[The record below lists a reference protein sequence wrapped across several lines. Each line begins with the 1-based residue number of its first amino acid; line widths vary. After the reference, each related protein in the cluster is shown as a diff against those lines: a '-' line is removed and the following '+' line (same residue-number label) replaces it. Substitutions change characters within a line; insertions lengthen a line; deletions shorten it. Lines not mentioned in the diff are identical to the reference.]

1 MKYCSIICFSIL
13 IFSSSGWAQK
23 KATIDGLVGDW
34 TGTSKCVSNDSNC
47 HDEIVIY
54 HVTKSKKD
62 RSKANISAD
71 KIVNGK
77 PDNMGEFDLK
87 FDPEKMTLTAD
98 MAFPRSG
105 GHGIW
110 LFKIDGEKMDGTL
123 TVFPG
128 EVLFRRIHVER
139 KKHDQQ

>member
-1 MKYCSIICFSIL
+1 MKVSMICLCIL
-13 IFSSSGWAQK
+13 LLSASGFAQK
-23 KATIDGLVGDW
+23 KASIDDLVGDW
-34 TGTSKCVSNDSNC
+34 TGTSKCVSGDPNC
-47 HDEIVIY
+47 HDEIVVY

-62 RSKANISAD
+62 PSKANISAD

-77 PDNMGEFDLK
+77 PDNMGEFDLI
-87 FDPEKMTLTAD
+87 FDADKMTLTAD
-98 MAFPRSG
+98 MPFARTG

-110 LFKIDGEKMDGTL
+110 LFKIDRERMDGTL

-139 KKHDQQ
+139 KKNGQQ